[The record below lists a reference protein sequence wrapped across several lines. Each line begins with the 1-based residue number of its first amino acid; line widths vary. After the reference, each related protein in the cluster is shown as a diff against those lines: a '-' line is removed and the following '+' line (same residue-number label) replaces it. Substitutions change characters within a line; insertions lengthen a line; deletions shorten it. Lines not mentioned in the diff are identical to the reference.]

1 MNFAEIK
8 ELLLNLTE
16 KVDRLEQKISDMDSR
31 MSAGLNKTNKI
42 NFVKVI
48 ISFFY

>member
-31 MSAGLNKTNKI
+31 MSASLNKTNEI

-48 ISFFY
+48 ISIFY